1 MVAKGIGRNKENLD
15 VEVVTFAKNHR
26 FKDTLA
32 LFLVFLSFNHTLLFL
47 LLTVFV
53 VAMRMKNALANS
65 FIVFFLSKKPSA
77 DIQVVNRREIKGWKY
92 VGPPFLSV
100 VYTVVS
106 RLHRLMMVDWLN
118 KSSVLRPLPGILL
131 EYLATSVLIT
141 YGGSYFSEPVE
152 NFTIAIVA
160 SFLINDPNN
169 CLTQAM
175 LCSVLYSTSN
185 HIVHN
190 YLPKLLGKTGYRYIV
205 TISSS
210 GASSKR
216 LRRYILS
223 NSVVL
228 RVLSRLFQKFN
239 LTGSSGIESYLR
251 EPCLFLSFHIL
262 IFVLNRRYTAPVY
275 EEDCIRYEQEKLH
288 RQEAKLV
295 EVKTPTENHN
305 KSSQRVTSGSSLKGT
320 DGKNT
325 HTRNRANSLLRQHAR
340 SVSSSN
346 NNVGSNNNGN
356 GNINNNNN
364 GNSNSINI
372 VNSGSNVSNGISNVV
387 NASVTEQAIN
397 TSNGSKWKN
406 NAAMFSN
413 VVSQYQV
420 FEPNIASPLKSNRQ
434 SVANGMNSRTTIN
447 GGDNNTEEAIK
458 NEFYDLRVDFD
469 VVASSNKLL
478 VDITP
483 TTNIENFIRQLF
495 QKKNRYLIPPLWS
508 MFLTVKTANLERKY
522 LERKYE
528 NVLTPIPSARDNSN
542 TVDSDDKI
550 SVSGEDA
557 KLNQTAGILENG
569 LKKSVFDEIPGTV
582 STAMIVQNTDDY
594 RELNLVSTRDNIF
607 NRGDNDYKVCIER
620 IGGNFISFHIENLFE
635 GELIVLI
642 NGVIWSEVSC
652 SLVMEHE
659 GEEYAVVNG
668 LAPSCSYDMQFINRL
683 HQSQDH
689 LMADIIVRTAGN
701 DSEDVD
707 YKRAYFDFT
716 FPSYYHRKFLSP
728 LLTLQQSVLTTNT
741 NLAEERMK
749 LKKTKKEISKKLSSL
764 RQEIDHFRTKI
775 SNSASTEEKGA
786 SKVEALKTTLQQS
799 NNTIQSLEE
808 ELKDL
813 TEKQIQIEEKYL
825 EQKDLHLRR
834 QLEFSK
840 EDESYKTTIRESDNR
855 IKALKEEATQLDAK
869 LIKLNS
875 KNEKLAAD
883 FQQQNDLI
891 ENFVKKFLTER
902 ENARV
907 TLEQQH
913 SAELNEY
920 ELLIKGLEQ
929 DIDRVETE
937 NREMIAISS

>member
-1 MVAKGIGRNKENLD
+1 MAICDEMGTKEGLD
-15 VEVVTFAKNHR
+15 VEVVSFAKNHR

-65 FIVFFLSKKPSA
+65 FIVFFLSKKPSS
-77 DIQVVNRREIKGWKY
+77 DIQVVNRREIKAWKY
-92 VGPPFLSV
+92 VGPPTFSV
-100 VYTVVS
+100 VYTVIS
-106 RLHRLMMVDWLN
+106 KLHELMMVGVVD
-118 KSSVLRPLPGILL
+118 KIVILRPLPGILL
-131 EYLATSVLIT
+131 EYFATTLLIT

-175 LCSVLYSTSN
+175 LCSVLYSTST
-185 HIVHN
+185 HFMHN
-190 YLPKLLGKTGYRYIV
+190 YLPKLVGKSWY
-205 TISSS
+205 
-210 GASSKR
+210 
-216 LRRYILS
+216 RYILS
-223 NSVVL
+223 FSSSGLRSKKIRRYLMSNSVAL
-228 RVLSRLFQKFN
+228 RILSRLLEK
-239 LTGSSGIESYLR
+239 LHLSGTSGSESYLR
-251 EPCLFLSFHIL
+251 EPCIFLSFHIL
-262 IFVLNRRYTAPVY
+262 IFVFNRRYTAPVY
-275 EEDCIRYEQEKLH
+275 EEEFHHYDQDKH
-288 RQEAKLV
+288 Q
-295 EVKTPTENHN
+295 EVKPNTEVL
-305 KSSQRVTSGSSLKGT
+305 SAGDVRTTSQRVASGGSVKSS
-320 DGKNT
+320 DGRST
-325 HTRNRANSLLRQHAR
+325 HRNRANSLLRQHNR
-340 SVSSSN
+340 NISSVNSN
-346 NNVGSNNNGN
+346 NSVNYNLNNGN
-356 GNINNNNN
+356 GNNSNNSSNNSNNNASNGTSGTNQQANN
-364 GNSNSINI
+364 TASAKSNRSKSKT
-372 VNSGSNVSNGISNVV
+372 NSGP
-387 NASVTEQAIN
+387 
-397 TSNGSKWKN
+397 
-406 NAAMFSN
+406 MFSN

-434 SVANGMNSRTTIN
+434 SVANGMNSKTTTSN
-447 GGDNNTEEAIK
+447 AETNPDYDIK
-458 NEFYDLRVDFD
+458 NEFYDLRIDFET
-469 VVASSNKLL
+469 VASSKKLL

-508 MFLTVKTANLERKY
+508 MFLTVKTANMERKY
-522 LERKYE
+522 LESKYE
-528 NVLTPIPSARDNSN
+528 DILTPMPSSREQSSVTDHE
-542 TVDSDDKI
+542 DKI
-550 SVSGEDA
+550 SMSDEETR
-557 KLNQTAGILENG
+557 LNHTASVLENG
-569 LKKSVFDEIPGTV
+569 LKKSVFDEIQGSA

-594 RELNLVSTRDNIF
+594 KELNLVSTRDNIF
-607 NRGDNDYKVCIER
+607 NRGDNDYKVCIEK
-620 IGGNFISFHIENLFE
+620 IGGNFITFHIENLFE

-683 HQSQDH
+683 NQSQDH

-701 DSEDVD
+701 NSEDTD
-707 YKRAYFDFT
+707 YKKAYFDFT

-749 LKKTKKEISKKLSSL
+749 LKKTKKEINKKLSSL

-775 SNSASTEEKGA
+775 SNNASTEEKGA

-799 NNTIQSLEE
+799 NATIQSLEE
-808 ELKDL
+808 ELKGL
-813 TEKQIQIEEKYL
+813 TEKQLEIEEKYL

-840 EDESYKTTIRESDNR
+840 EDESYKAILRDSESR
-855 IKALKEEATQLDAK
+855 IKTLKEETSQLEAK
-869 LIKLNS
+869 FTKLHS

-883 FQQQNDLI
+883 FQQQHDLVEKFI
-891 ENFVKKFLTER
+891 TKFVQER
-902 ENARV
+902 ESARNQI
-907 TLEQQH
+907 EKQR
-913 SAELNEY
+913 SEELNDY

-937 NREMIAISS
+937 NREMISISND